1 MVIENNDSSLTEE
14 NPNFLLQKGILLFE
28 QGKYDD
34 AKSIFIKLTSYD
46 DWPGVVEE
54 ARTYITSIQALKTQ
68 SGSSFFQ

>member
-34 AKSIFIKLTSYD
+34 AKSIFMKLASYD

-54 ARTYITSIQALKTQ
+54 ASTYVRSIELMKSQ
-68 SGSSFFQ
+68 SGSNFFR